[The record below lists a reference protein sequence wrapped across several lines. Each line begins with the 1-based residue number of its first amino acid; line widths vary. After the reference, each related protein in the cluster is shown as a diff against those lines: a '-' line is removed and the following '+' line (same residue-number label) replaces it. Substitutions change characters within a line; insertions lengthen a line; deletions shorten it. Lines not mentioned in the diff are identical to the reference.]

1 MQIYTP
7 PQAKHQPCLYRRI
20 AVITCLLALIQLS
33 APILSTY
40 VTGDLECGN
49 IIARG
54 FNLMEFSLLGAVPV
68 LTPCLLLLLNGKRIS
83 GKAALTCIGCLAV
96 GNMVS
101 LGIAV
106 QSAYVW
112 MQSIATSEVVFHLT
126 GMLYIPTIIAAM
138 LLSYLNTSNY
148 EEEAV
153 GTE

>member
-1 MQIYTP
+1 MQIFTP
-7 PQAKHQPCLYRRI
+7 PQAKYQPCLYRQI

-54 FNLMEFSLLGAVPV
+54 FNLMEFSLLGAVPA
-68 LTPCLLLLLNGKRIS
+68 LTPCVLLLFNGKRFY
-83 GKAALTCIGCLAV
+83 GKAALTCIGCLTV
-96 GNMVS
+96 GNIVS
-101 LGIAV
+101 FGIAV
-106 QSAYVW
+106 QSAYLW

-138 LLSYLNTSNY
+138 LLCYLNASNR

-153 GTE
+153 GAE